1 MSGSREGAIARAN
14 ACYDDGRYLAA
25 LRTLVAVPT
34 ESQMPQRLP
43 DLYRYCGTVL
53 PPMLAAWASRADGA
67 RQSAKPGRGPVL
79 LATRIED
86 PALPT
91 VLIYGH
97 GDVVRGL
104 APQWTD
110 GPRPLGGDRRAATAG
125 TAAARSTTR
134 AST

>member
-1 MSGSREGAIARAN
+1 MPGSREGAIARAV
-14 ACYDDGRYLAA
+14 ARYDDGQYLAA

-43 DLYRYCGTVL
+43 DLYRYCAEVL
-53 PPMLAAWASRADGA
+53 PPMLADMGFVSTVLDNPEA
-67 RQSAKPGRGPVL
+67 GRGPVL

-91 VLIYGH
+91 VLVYGH

-104 APQWTD
+104 APQWSNGRD
-110 GPRPLGGDRRAATAG
+110 PGR
-125 TAAARSTTR
+125 
-134 AST
+134 